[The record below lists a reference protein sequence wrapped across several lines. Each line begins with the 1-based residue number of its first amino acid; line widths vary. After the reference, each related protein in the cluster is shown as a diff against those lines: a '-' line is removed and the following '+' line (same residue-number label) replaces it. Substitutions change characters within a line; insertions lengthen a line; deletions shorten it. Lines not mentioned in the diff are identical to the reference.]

1 MEERALLL
9 GPWDGIP
16 GLFLPTNVFD
26 LCFTVVQEL
35 TEELTRQIALLS
47 LITPCEVKA
56 YHKKCTE
63 TYKNQEI
70 ADKEKERWK
79 SHPLY
84 RTRTKSQLE
93 AMCRQMTIPV
103 TSVLAKHE
111 LLKLISEKR

>member
-56 YHKKCTE
+56 YHKECIE

-70 ADKEKERWK
+70 ADKENEKMEVAPAIPYK
-79 SHPLY
+79 NEITAGSYVPANDDTSHV
-84 RTRTKSQLE
+84 SFGQ
-93 AMCRQMTIPV
+93 A
-103 TSVLAKHE
+103 
-111 LLKLISEKR
+111 